1 MTLAQRLIE
10 HNNSGSNKLYLVP
23 TPDQE
28 FGNELFHP
36 KFTPI
41 PSALSELPDLH
52 QFSNAFVIK
61 IIEVWSG
68 RR

>member
-23 TPDQE
+23 TLDQE

-52 QFSNAFVIK
+52 QFS
-61 IIEVWSG
+61 
-68 RR
+68 